1 MMRRLMMRSL
11 HALSIC
17 LLMLLGSAAVTA
29 QQVASGDFVLHYAA
43 IPTLQLTP
51 DVARQYG
58 LTRSSGRALLN
69 IAIRQRDGS
78 GGDRAVTATVTASAT
93 NSAGQ
98 RQDLRLREVR
108 EGDAIYYLAEARV
121 SDGETLRFEVDARV
135 EGAVR
140 PLSARFSQ
148 PFYTR

>member
-1 MMRRLMMRSL
+1 MRIAR
-11 HALSIC
+11 H
-17 LLMLLGSAAVTA
+17 LLLGAVMLLAAASAAA
-29 QQVASGDFVLHYAA
+29 QQVTSGDHTLHYSA

-69 IAIRQRDGS
+69 IAIRRRDGS
-78 GGDRAVTATVTASAT
+78 GGDHAVAATVTASAT

-108 EGDAIYYLAEARV
+108 EGDAIYYLAEART
-121 SDGETLRFEVDARV
+121 SDGETLRFEIDASV
-135 EGAVR
+135 EGAAR

-148 PFYTR
+148 PFYAR